1 MTVNVKTNNNTKAL
15 VEPDNISN
23 PNLLINPDFKINQ
36 RGQNS
41 YSSTKDN
48 YTVDRWKL
56 YNSTLTVNSDKTITL
71 KNITHGTMGT
81 VSQPL
86 ENIVDT
92 PCVISAYVVDFSGEC
107 YILSADSVGDKVTKK
122 RINNSK
128 LQRMQEGFYWC

>member
-15 VEPDNISN
+15 IEPDNISN

-71 KNITHGTMGT
+71 KNITNGVIGT

-107 YILSADSVGDKVTKK
+107 SIRSADSVCVTVTKK
-122 RINNSK
+122 RINNIE
-128 LQRMQEGFYWC
+128 L